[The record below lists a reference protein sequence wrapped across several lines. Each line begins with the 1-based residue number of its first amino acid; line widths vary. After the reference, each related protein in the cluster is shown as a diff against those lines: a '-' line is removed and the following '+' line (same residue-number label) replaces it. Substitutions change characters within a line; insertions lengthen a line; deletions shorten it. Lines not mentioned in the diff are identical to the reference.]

1 MNILLNL
8 AMNRLTTSILFGVVW
23 LALTSCSR
31 KQDPLPWRLETYLQ
45 AAQQHDQFQ
54 GSVLVAT
61 GDRIE
66 YERQVGYADIGTKR
80 LIDAETMFELASV
93 SKQFTA
99 TGVLILAE
107 RGKLSLSDSLRHFFP
122 DLPYTG
128 VTLHHLL
135 THTSGMPD
143 YEELAYEKWDHSRIA
158 FNADMIRLLAEYK
171 PSPLFR
177 PGEEWRYSN
186 TGFMLLA
193 SIIEKV
199 SGQSFGE
206 FLQAHIFEPLGMAR
220 TRVYN
225 TRRSGEKI
233 DNYAYGYVSDSTGN
247 WVLPDSLPAF
257 REVYYL
263 DGIQGDGVVNS
274 TARDLLKWHLG
285 LRDGKVVSAE
295 WLTKAYTPVVLNS
308 GKTADYGY
316 GWSLRTDSVRGKIV
330 EHGGSWPGYGTY
342 ITRLLDQDK
351 VIIILSNT
359 QKYIQDAVEALVF
372 NEPVEMPNRREW
384 VDPPSDL
391 SPWVGQFVSLSES
404 DTLVFFAKEANLY
417 SKYESLEYQWRY
429 ASDGRFYLE
438 AQPGLAFGIDRKASQ
453 DEHYLVVRSVKKRL
467 VKL

>member
-1 MNILLNL
+1 
-8 AMNRLTTSILFGVVW
+8 MNRLNTSILLGVVW

-31 KQDPLPWRLETYLQ
+31 KQDPLPWRLDTFLQ
-45 AAQQHDQFQ
+45 AAQQHEQFQ

-66 YERQVGYADIGTKR
+66 YERQVGYADIAAKR

-99 TGVLILAE
+99 AGVLILAE
-107 RGKLSLSDSLRHFFP
+107 RGQLSLTDSLRHFFP
-122 DLPYTG
+122 DLSYTG

-135 THTSGMPD
+135 THTSGVPD
-143 YEELAYEKWDHSRIA
+143 YEELVSDKWDHNRIA
-158 FNADMIRLLAEYK
+158 FNADVIRLLAEHK
-171 PSPLFR
+171 PAPLFR

-186 TGFMLLA
+186 TGYMLLA
-193 SIIEKV
+193 SIIEQV
-199 SGQSFGE
+199 SGQSYGE
-206 FLQAHIFEPLGMAR
+206 FLKANIFEPLGMSR
-220 TRVYN
+220 TRTYN
-225 TRRSGEKI
+225 TRRSGEVI
-233 DNYAYGYVSDSTGN
+233 DNYAYGYLYDETTKQFN
-247 WVLPDSLPAF
+247 LPDSTADAKY
-257 REVYYL
+257 VYYM
-263 DGIQGDGVVNS
+263 DGIQGDGIVNS
-274 TARDLLKWHLG
+274 TARDLLKWHRG

-351 VIIILSNT
+351 VIIILSNS

-391 SPWVGQFVSLSES
+391 SRWVGQFVSLSES

-417 SKYESLEYQWRY
+417 SKFESLEYQWRY

-453 DEHYLVVRSVKKRL
+453 DEPYLVVRSVKKRL